1 MKISK
6 RLLTIAE
13 MVDENDKVIDIGC
26 DHALLD
32 IYLKNHGIKCTASD
46 INENALN
53 IAKQNIEKHNLKDK
67 IETVLSDGLEKID
80 VKNNHILII
89 SGMGANTID
98 HILSNNKVDLIN
110 KIIIQSNNDL
120 YYLRKMMI
128 KKGFYLFDE
137 KVIYEKNKYYVII
150 YFKRGYYKYSDIE
163 LYLGPFVILKRQKI
177 DINYLKYI
185 YEKENFKYKKIPLK
199 QLKNKI
205 KQYRFVKKIKGYI

>member
-32 IYLKNHGIKCTASD
+32 IYLTNHGIKCTASD

-163 LYLGPFVILKRQKI
+163 LYLGPFVILK
-177 DINYLKYI
+177 
-185 YEKENFKYKKIPLK
+185 
-199 QLKNKI
+199 
-205 KQYRFVKKIKGYI
+205 